1 MLSEKHYRSMEQ
13 IDDNKRLHHIVN
25 AATQA
30 MGFVQGLSRE
40 HLDMDEKLALAL
52 TRLLEIVGE
61 AGAQVSSEM
70 KNRYPDIPWNKIIG
84 MRNKLI
90 HGYFDVNLDMLWQTI
105 MDDLPPLVEQ
115 LQEVLKK
122 IER

>member
-1 MLSEKHYRSMEQ
+1 
-13 IDDNKRLHHIVN
+13 
-25 AATQA
+25 
-30 MGFVQGLSRE
+30 
-40 HLDMDEKLALAL
+40 
-52 TRLLEIVGE
+52 
-61 AGAQVSSEM
+61 
-70 KNRYPDIPWNKIIG
+70 